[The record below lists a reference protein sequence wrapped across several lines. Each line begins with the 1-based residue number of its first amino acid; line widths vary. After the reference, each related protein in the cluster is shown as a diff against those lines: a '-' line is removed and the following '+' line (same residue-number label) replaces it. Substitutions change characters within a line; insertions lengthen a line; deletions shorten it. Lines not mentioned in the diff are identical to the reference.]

1 VLDIRRENVNNSDH
15 KHIENEIVSDETGNS
30 ADQLSVMGCSYENEG
45 KKDQLRRDFNIP
57 NLKCIS

>member
-1 VLDIRRENVNNSDH
+1 MLDIHRENVNNSDH

-45 KKDQLRRDFNIP
+45 KKDQLRRDFNIQ
-57 NLKCIS
+57 NLKCLS